1 MIDPRDIEKALAGV
15 RDQGAFLRLLS
26 ATLRWPIEG
35 KGVEDVSYT
44 WTEKDLRAA
53 GLDKKVVDSRIF
65 QIANLDRNQPW
76 GVFVI
81 EFKNPDAFLAE
92 RGLTG
97 VLRQVL
103 RGLVPSK
110 RKDPNQPAWK
120 REHLLFICTH
130 KYLHFRVAYF
140 KAPHEGTKTAPLAA
154 FGWGPDIPARTACEF
169 NLPALEWPDNP
180 SDAAVWI
187 SAWADAFNV
196 ERVTKRFYKDY
207 AEQFEKLR
215 VAVKPLKG
223 EDQKMFTQALMNRL
237 MFLRFIERKGWLTP
251 PTSEEGGGSK
261 DYLRL
266 LFQAGGYRGKSFYS
280 GRLKKLFFEALAIEG
295 KERSDAVGTVV
306 FLNGGL
312 FEESDLDKQVDDLPD
327 SAFIPLLGPEGLLY
341 RYNFTVQESTPLD
354 IEVAVDP
361 EMLGKVF
368 EELVT
373 GRHESGS
380 YYTPRPVVSFMCRE
394 ALKGYLADATEIDP
408 EKIGAFVEKH
418 DVRGITI
425 DGAKRIAQALDD
437 LRAVDPAC
445 GSGAYLLGLLHEI
458 VDLYRLLYSDKLKAD
473 ARELHR
479 IKLDIIQKCLYGTD
493 IDPFATSIAML
504 RLWLSLTVDS
514 DEPEALPNLDF
525 KIETGDAL
533 TGPNPQEMPDLLRSN
548 LDERARQLAIIKGKY
563 MRAHGREKQTL
574 RELIQHEQRE
584 IAFKLRS
591 LSPGAIDWRVQFCEV
606 FFSRRAGFD
615 IVLANPPYVRQEL
628 IKDVKPL
635 LKAVY
640 GDLFSGTADLYVF
653 FYLRGLQLLASGGML
668 VFISSNKWF
677 RARYG
682 EKLRKVFATST
693 RVRIILDFRDLPVF
707 ETAIAY
713 PMVFVASKGAPHA
726 GDAPV
731 LVEPETLD
739 PPYPDINEVVR
750 KHGLRLPPTALAKS
764 GDWYLGA
771 PGAADTLGRIRAKGV
786 PLGAFVHGKIFY
798 GIKTGLNDAFVID
811 HTTRDRLIQEHAGS
825 TEVLKPFARGR
836 DIKRWRVESNDLWL
850 VFTRRGIDIK
860 QYPAIERHLRQFKP
874 ALMPGAP
881 GGRKAGSYE
890 WYEIQDNIAYWEEF
904 TRPKIIVPAIQNDVH
919 YAVDSAGFY
928 SNDKTSIIIAD
939 DLEFV
944 LGILNS
950 SVSWW
955 LTRQLFASRQSGF
968 FEFKPMYLSQI
979 PIPGAEPAER
989 AVVEAIV
996 RCLVALHHQT
1006 ESTAPEQAG
1015 RHALMSAYFER
1026 LLNGLVFEL
1035 YFRGDLGD
1043 VRLFDAI
1050 KSDGLPPAST
1060 LAGGRSSLDGIQA
1073 YFEALYRNDHPG
1085 RAALDRLQSLDVVRT
1100 IEAQP

>member
-1 MIDPRDIEKALAGV
+1 MIDPKDIEKALGGV
-15 RDQGAFLRLLS
+15 TDQGAFLRLLS
-26 ATLRWPIEG
+26 DTLRWPIDG
-35 KGVEDVSYT
+35 KSVEDVSYA

-53 GLDKKVVDSRIF
+53 GLDKKVVDSRIL

-81 EFKNPDAFLAE
+81 EFKNPNAFLAE

-97 VLRQVL
+97 VLRRVL

-110 RKDPNQPAWK
+110 RKDANQPAWK

-130 KYLHFRVAYF
+130 KYEHFRVAYF
-140 KAPHEGTKTAPLAA
+140 KAPREGTKTAPLAA

-180 SDAAVWI
+180 SDTAGWV

-295 KERSDAVGTVV
+295 KEHSEAVGTVV

-312 FEESDLDKQVDDLPD
+312 FEESELDKKVDDLPD
-327 SAFIPLLGPEGLLY
+327 SAFASLLGPEGLLY

-394 ALKGYLADATEIDP
+394 ALKGYLADATGIDA
-408 EKIGAFVEKH
+408 EKIGIFVEKH

-425 DGAKRIAQALDD
+425 DGAKKIAQALDD

-458 VDLYRLLYSDKLKAD
+458 VDLYRLLYSEKLKAD

-479 IKLDIIQKCLYGTD
+479 IKLDIIQNSLYGTD

-525 KIETGDAL
+525 KIESGDAL

-563 MRAHGREKQTL
+563 MRAHGREKQAL

-635 LKAVY
+635 LKTVY
-640 GDLFSGTADLYVF
+640 GELFSGTADLYVF
-653 FYLRGLQLLASGGML
+653 FYLRGLQLLTKCGML

-677 RARYG
+677 RASYG
-682 EKLRKVFATST
+682 QKLRAHVAKTATVQT
-693 RVRIILDFRDLPVF
+693 ILDFHDLPVF
-707 ETAIAY
+707 EAVAY
-713 PMVFVASKGAPHA
+713 PMIFVAKKQPPTDAHA
-726 GDAPV
+726 AI
-731 LVEPETLD
+731 LAEPPDLD
-739 PPYPDINEVVR
+739 PPYPDVRAVVET
-750 KHGLRLPPTALAKS
+750 HGRPMPTTALGRDGTWHLAS
-764 GDWYLGA
+764 SL
-771 PGAADTLGRIRAKGV
+771 AADQLTKLRKAGP
-786 PLGAFVHGKIFY
+786 PLGQFTGQRVYRGLT
-798 GIKTGLNDAFVID
+798 TGLNEAFVID
-811 HTTRDRLIQEHAGS
+811 D
-825 TEVLKPFARGR
+825 EVRARILADNPAASEIIKPFIAGK
-836 DIKRWRVESNDLWL
+836 DVKRWTLPATSRWIIVTRVGVNI
-850 VFTRRGIDIK
+850 TR
-860 QYPAIERHLRQFKP
+860 YPAVLRHLKSFEP
-874 ALMPGAP
+874 ALINRDDQGNH
-881 GGRKAGSYE
+881 
-890 WYEIQDNIAYWEEF
+890 WWELRPCRYYDDFEK
-904 TRPKIIVPAIQNDVH
+904 PKIVSTKVSIEPTFAIDRDARYLGNTSYFITVENDP
-919 YAVDSAGFY
+919 
-928 SNDKTSIIIAD
+928 
-939 DLEFV
+939 LFV
-944 LGILNS
+944 LGVLNS
-950 SVSWW
+950 A
-955 LTRQLFASRQSGF
+955 ASKYYARMTFVGKQNGWY
-968 FEFKPMYLSQI
+968 EVQPTALEAL
-979 PIPGAEPAER
+979 PIPTADMAEKELVRDLVGCLITLNDHARATER
-989 AVVEAIV
+989 DYD
-996 RCLVALHHQT
+996 
-1006 ESTAPEQAG
+1006 G
-1015 RHALMSAYFER
+1015 RDTLMSAYFER
-1026 LLNGLVFEL
+1026 VLNGLVYEL

-1043 VRLFDAI
+1043 VRLFSLI
-1050 KSDGLPPAST
+1050 KSEPPPMTAPSVRQPSIDTVRSYFDT
-1060 LAGGRSSLDGIQA
+1060 LYQR
-1073 YFEALYRNDHPG
+1073 DHPV
-1085 RAALDRLQSLDVVRT
+1085 RAALDQLQSLDVVRA